1 MIYRFGDCVLDEER
15 YELRR
20 AGAVVAL
27 EPKVLQVLLYL
38 IQHQD
43 CVVTRDELLEHC
55 WPGTFVS
62 ESALTQCL
70 ARVRKAVGDHRG
82 APLMIKTVHGQG
94 YRFVAPLWTTSSQL
108 PQPSEAQQAPPNL
121 HTSQVGSPLAEHRS
135 LTVLCAEFVDVAPLA
150 DHLDAE
156 ELHAIVQ
163 ASHTTC
169 TEVIHGF
176 EGYIA
181 HYLSD
186 GLVAY
191 FGHPQAHED
200 DVQRSIRAG
209 LRVVQTLQNR
219 QMASAERPHTVRI
232 GIHTGPVVVG
242 AIGGGRHDPLA
253 VGETLTIAARLKELA
268 APGMVVISATTARL
282 VEGYFLWQEKVVPP
296 LPGGDQDRMAYDVL
310 GESEARSR
318 LDIVVKQRRL
328 TPFVGREAE
337 LAVLRERWEQV
348 KEGMGQVVLLHGESG
363 IGKSRLVQML
373 TEQIAGEPHTHFECR
388 CSPYHQHSAWYP
400 VTDLLTRTLALDRC
414 ATSDDK
420 LRKLEQA
427 LSQTHLT
434 LAETVP
440 LLAALLLL
448 PLPAEHYP
456 SLPLSPQQQRRQ
468 TLAALLAFF
477 MAYTAQQPLL
487 LIVEDAQWIDP
498 STLELLSLLIDQ
510 GPTTRLLTCVTCRP
524 EFRSPWGVRAH
535 VTPIVLN
542 RLSRHQVADMI
553 GRMIGGK
560 PLPSEVVQQLL
571 AKTDGVPL
579 FVEELTKMVLESG
592 LLKESRGRYELT
604 GPLLALA
611 IPTTLHDS
619 LMARVDRL
627 GTARGLVQL
636 GAVLGRRFAF
646 EILQAVARLEE
657 EIVQRELSKAVE
669 AELLYQ
675 QGLPPRA
682 TYIFKH
688 DLIRETAYQAL
699 LKRTRQQYHQR
710 TAQVLAERFP
720 EMAATQPELVAH
732 HYTEAGLAAPAVEY
746 WQRAGLRAIEHSAN
760 PEAAQHLT
768 KGLELLATLP
778 ETQARAQQELDLQ
791 LALGPA
797 LAATKSWAT
806 PEVEQL
812 YARARVLCQQV
823 GETPQLFPALRGLCW
838 FYINRGALP
847 TAREL
852 GEQLVAR
859 LGQHTAAPML
869 HLAAHAV
876 LGSTLFHQGEYANA
890 WTHLEQCIALADP
903 TAQWALAFRQGDAPG
918 VGGLAHAA
926 PTLWC
931 LGYPAQA
938 RRWSQATLALAQ
950 TLAHPYSLAVT
961 QFWAA
966 YLHHRY
972 REVPAVQAQAEAL
985 LTLATAQ
992 GFSLYVGYAI
1002 WLRGWALAMQGQ
1014 GEAGL
1019 AQMHRGLTAV
1029 LATGQMLAQP
1039 RCLVLLAEA
1048 TGHTGQV
1055 AEGLRLLA
1063 EALTALEASGQGD
1076 LLAEAYRL
1084 QGDLLLRQALPDVT
1098 QAEACFQEALAVARR
1113 QQAKSWELRAALSL
1127 SRLWQRQ
1134 GKRTA
1139 ARELLAPVYG
1149 WFTEGFDTADLRE
1162 ARALL
1167 AVLACTK

>member
-15 YELRR
+15 YELQR

-82 APLMIKTVHGQG
+82 GPLMIKTVHGQG
-94 YRFVAPLWTTSSQL
+94 YRFVAPLLTASSQP
-108 PQPSEAQQAPPNL
+108 PQPSEAPQAPPDL
-121 HTSQVGSPLAEHRS
+121 RTPQVGSPLAEHRS

-200 DVQRSIRAG
+200 YVQRSIRAG
-209 LRVVQTLQNR
+209 LRMVQTLQNR
-219 QMASAERPHTVRI
+219 QTASAERPRTVRI

-242 AIGGGRHDPLA
+242 TPGGGRHDPLA
-253 VGETLTIAARLKELA
+253 VGETLSIAAQLKALA

-282 VEGYFLWQEKVVPP
+282 VEGYFLWQEKMLPP
-296 LPGGDQDRMAYDVL
+296 LPGGDQGRMAYDVL

-348 KEGMGQVVLLHGESG
+348 QEGMGQVVLLHGESG

-448 PLPAEHYP
+448 PLPAERYP
-456 SLPLSPQQQRRQ
+456 SLSLSPQQQRRQ

-477 MAYTAQQPLL
+477 MAYAAQQPLL

-579 FVEELTKMVLESG
+579 FVEKLTKMVLESG
-592 LLKESRGRYELT
+592 LLKESLGRYELT
-604 GPLLALA
+604 GPLPALA

-646 EILQAVARLEE
+646 ELLQAVSRLEE

-746 WQRAGLRAIEHSAN
+746 WQRAGQRASERSAN
-760 PEAAQHLT
+760 PEAVEHLT
-768 KGLELLATLP
+768 KGLGLLTTLP
-778 ETQARAQQELDLQ
+778 ETPARAQQELDLQ
-791 LALGPA
+791 LALGLA
-797 LAATKSWAT
+797 LSATRGFAA
-806 PEVEQL
+806 PEVEQT
-812 YARARVLCQQV
+812 YTRARALCAQV
-823 GETPQLFPALRGLCW
+823 GETPQLFTTLWCLCRL
-838 FYINRGALP
+838 YHGRGALL
-847 TAREL
+847 AAQEL
-852 GEQLVAR
+852 GAELLQSAERAADPTHR
-859 LGQHTAAPML
+859 LDAHDMLGYNFFYLGEYTAAC
-869 HLAAHAV
+869 
-876 LGSTLFHQGEYANA
+876 
-890 WTHLEQCIALADP
+890 THLEQGVALIDP
-903 TAQWALAFRQGDAPG
+903 PVQRLLVLRR
-918 VGGLAHAA
+918 GLASGVTCLAVTA
-926 PTLWC
+926 NVLWC

-938 RRWSQATLALAQ
+938 IQRSQEALALAQ
-950 TLAHPYSLAVT
+950 ELAHPYSLA
-961 QFWAA
+961 AA
-966 YLHHRY
+966 QVLGYL
-972 REVPAVQAQAEAL
+972 P
-985 LTLATAQ
+985 
-992 GFSLYVGYAI
+992 
-1002 WLRGWALAMQGQ
+1002 
-1014 GEAGL
+1014 
-1019 AQMHRGLTAV
+1019 
-1029 LATGQMLAQP
+1029 
-1039 RCLVLLAEA
+1039 
-1048 TGHTGQV
+1048 
-1055 AEGLRLLA
+1055 
-1063 EALTALEASGQGD
+1063 
-1076 LLAEAYRL
+1076 
-1084 QGDLLLRQALPDVT
+1084 ALP
-1098 QAEACFQEALAVARR
+1098 A
-1113 QQAKSWELRAALSL
+1113 S
-1127 SRLWQRQ
+1127 
-1134 GKRTA
+1134 
-1139 ARELLAPVYG
+1139 
-1149 WFTEGFDTADLRE
+1149 
-1162 ARALL
+1162 
-1167 AVLACTK
+1167 

>member
-15 YELRR
+15 YELQR

-82 APLMIKTVHGQG
+82 GPLMIKTVHGQG
-94 YRFVAPLWTTSSQL
+94 YRFVAPLLTASSQP
-108 PQPSEAQQAPPNL
+108 PQPSEAPQAPPDL
-121 HTSQVGSPLAEHRS
+121 RTPQVGSPLAEHRS
-135 LTVLCAEFVDVAPLA
+135 LTVLCAEFVDVAPVA

-209 LRVVQTLQNR
+209 LRMVQTLQNR
-219 QMASAERPHTVRI
+219 QTASAERPRTVRI

-242 AIGGGRHDPLA
+242 TPGGGRHDPLA
-253 VGETLTIAARLKELA
+253 VGETLSIAAQLKALA

-282 VEGYFLWQEKVVPP
+282 VEGYFLWQEKMVPP
-296 LPGGDQDRMAYDVL
+296 LPGGDQGRMAYDVL

-348 KEGMGQVVLLHGESG
+348 QEGMGQVVLLHGESG

-440 LLAALLLL
+440 LFAALLLL
-448 PLPAEHYP
+448 PLPAERYP

-477 MAYTAQQPLL
+477 MAYAAQQPLL

-592 LLKESRGRYELT
+592 LLKESLGRYELT
-604 GPLLALA
+604 GPLPALA

-646 EILQAVARLEE
+646 ELLQAVSRLEE

-746 WQRAGLRAIEHSAN
+746 WQRAGQRASERSAN
-760 PEAAQHLT
+760 PEAVEHLT
-768 KGLELLATLP
+768 KGLGLLTTLP
-778 ETQARAQQELDLQ
+778 ETPARAQQELDLQ
-791 LALGPA
+791 LTLGLALSATRGF
-797 LAATKSWAT
+797 AA
-806 PEVEQL
+806 PEVEQT
-812 YARARVLCQQV
+812 YTRARALCAQV
-823 GETPQLFPALRGLCW
+823 GETPQLFTTLWCLCRL
-838 FYINRGALP
+838 YHGRGALL
-847 TAREL
+847 AAQEL
-852 GEQLVAR
+852 GAELLQSAERAADPTHR
-859 LGQHTAAPML
+859 LDAHDML
-869 HLAAHAV
+869 GYNFFYL
-876 LGSTLFHQGEYANA
+876 GEYTAA
-890 WTHLEQCIALADP
+890 WTHLEQGVALIDP
-903 TAQWALAFRQGDAPG
+903 PVQRLLVLRR
-918 VGGLAHAA
+918 GLASGVTCLAVTA
-926 PTLWC
+926 NVLWC

-938 RRWSQATLALAQ
+938 IQRSQEALALAQ
-950 TLAHPYSLAVT
+950 ELAHPYSLA
-961 QFWAA
+961 AA
-966 YLHHRY
+966 QVPGLPTCITGVVRRRQY
-972 REVPAVQAQAEAL
+972 RRRLRPSSTWRRCRGFRSIWHLGPA
-985 LTLATAQ
+985 
-992 GFSLYVGYAI
+992 
-1002 WLRGWALAMQGQ
+1002 
-1014 GEAGL
+1014 GEAGRWPCRARVQRAWTRCVRAWQPL
-1019 AQMHRGLTAV
+1019 WLQDRRCRSRYIWSCAPKQRG
-1029 LATGQMLAQP
+1029 
-1039 RCLVLLAEA
+1039 
-1048 TGHTGQV
+1048 
-1055 AEGLRLLA
+1055 
-1063 EALTALEASGQGD
+1063 
-1076 LLAEAYRL
+1076 
-1084 QGDLLLRQALPDVT
+1084 
-1098 QAEACFQEALAVARR
+1098 
-1113 QQAKSWELRAALSL
+1113 
-1127 SRLWQRQ
+1127 
-1134 GKRTA
+1134 
-1139 ARELLAPVYG
+1139 
-1149 WFTEGFDTADLRE
+1149 TADRSRRGC
-1162 ARALL
+1162 AWWPRP
-1167 AVLACTK
+1167 